1 METLIVTKHAK
12 KRMKERCGVKS
23 KSVDKMAERAY
34 FTGMTH
40 SDAKG
45 ALRKYCDMVY
55 LSYRDANQIRLYGD
69 KVYIFKNTYLI
80 TVFNLPRN
88 LISLKNKLAKSG

>member
-1 METLIVTKHAK
+1 
-12 KRMKERCGVKS
+12 
-23 KSVDKMAERAY
+23 MAERAY

-40 SDAKG
+40 SDTKG